1 MGGRANTGLRIAGGL
16 LGWLAGVMLQLQQ
29 AALWTSALYGSLLV
43 AGALLALGGWRWRR
57 LWACTVIGLACLAFG
72 YTGLRAA
79 SRLAD
84 ALPAELE
91 GQTIVATGVVAAL
104 PQTSPAGT
112 RFLFEVEQAQWR
124 GQPVRLPPLLALG
137 WYRDWHDEAALA
149 DPRLELR
156 AGQRWRLALR
166 LKRPHGSMNPGGFD
180 YELWLFEQ
188 GVRASGYVRA
198 TDPAAVQLLDAAAGH
213 PVERLRQQVRDAIFA
228 RVPDARAAGVLAAL
242 SVGDQAAIER
252 EDWDLFR
259 ASGIAHLVSISGLH
273 VTMFAWLAG
282 ALIGR
287 AWRRSTR
294 LMLWYPAPWAARWGG
309 VLAAAAYAMF
319 SGGGVP
325 SQRTVWMLA
334 TAAALSTSGLRWPWL
349 LVLLA
354 AAGVVTLIDPWAL
367 LQVGFWLS
375 FAAVGLLMVS
385 GPVLQPEPRAVLPGS
400 RWQAAGQGLLRAVRE
415 GVRAQAI
422 ATLGLAPLTLVFFQQ
437 ISLVGFAANLVAIP
451 LVTLVITPLA
461 LLGVLLPPLWTL
473 GALVVQGLVAV
484 LGWLTVWP
492 NAVWTV
498 PAAPWWAQAAGLLAG
513 ALLMM
518 PLPRRWRCL
527 ALPLALPLLWPAVQR
542 PAEGRFELLVADI
555 GQGTAV
561 LVRTREH
568 TLLYDT
574 GPQYSRDSDAGQRVL
589 LPLLRWRGEHALD
602 LLMLSHSDVDHVGGA
617 NAVLSNWPMQMVS
630 SSLAPGH
637 PLLHKGV
644 PHRPCVAGQSWQW
657 DGVRFSVL
665 HPRAEALVI
674 DPDAKPTKPNWLS
687 CVLRIED
694 AAGHSALLTGDAEAS
709 QEAQMIAA
717 EGSAL
722 KTELLLVPHH
732 GSRTSSSSAFLD
744 AVAPKV
750 AIVQAGYRSRFG
762 HPAPDVM
769 QRYADR
775 GIAVMRS
782 DRCGAW
788 TWTPEAAW
796 CERDASR
803 RYWHFA
809 DCSSGTGSGSCNAPA
824 SP

>member
-1 MGGRANTGLRIAGGL
+1 MGGGANTGVKIAGWL
-16 LGWLAGVMLQLQQ
+16 LGWLAGTMLQLQQ
-29 AALWTSALYGSLLV
+29 AWLWPTLAYGVLLGVGVMLTLPAL
-43 AGALLALGGWRWRR
+43 RWRR
-57 LWACTVIGLACLAFG
+57 MWWCAAIGLACFAFG
-72 YTGLRAA
+72 STGLRAA
-79 SRLAD
+79 ARLAD

-91 GQTIVATGVVAAL
+91 GQNIVATGVVAAL

-112 RFLFEVEQAQWR
+112 RFLFEVEQAEWR
-124 GQPVRLPPLLALG
+124 GRPVRLPPLLALG
-137 WYRDWHDEAALA
+137 WYRDWHDEATLA
-149 DPRLELR
+149 DPRTTLR
-156 AGQRWRLALR
+156 AGQRWRLTLR
-166 LKRPHGSMNPGGFD
+166 LKRPHGSLNPGGFD

-188 GVRASGYVRA
+188 GVRATGYVRV
-198 TDPAAVQLLDAAAGH
+198 TDASAVQLLAPAAGH

-228 RVPDARAAGVLAAL
+228 RVADPRAAGVLAAL

-252 EDWDLFR
+252 EDWDVFR
-259 ASGIAHLVSISGLH
+259 TSGIAHLMSISGLH

-282 ALIGR
+282 TLIGGG
-287 AWRRSTR
+287 WRRSAR
-294 LMLWYPAPWAARWGG
+294 LMLWCPAPWAARWGG
-309 VLAAAAYAMF
+309 VGAAAAYALF

-334 TAAALSTSGLRWPWL
+334 TAAVLATAGVRWPWL

-354 AAGVVTLIDPWAL
+354 TGAVVALIDPWAL

-385 GPVLQPEPRAVLPGS
+385 GPVLQPQARPVVPAS
-400 RWQAAGQGLLRAVRE
+400 RWRAAWQGLLRVVRE
-415 GVRAQAI
+415 GTRAQAI
-422 ATLGLAPLTLVFFQQ
+422 ATLGLAPLSLVFFQQ
-437 ISLVGFAANLVAIP
+437 ISLIGFVANLAAIP

-461 LLGVLLPPLWTL
+461 LLGVLLPPLWN
-473 GALVVQGLVAV
+473 AAAAVVQGLVAA
-484 LGWLTVWP
+484 LGWGAAWP
-492 NAVWTV
+492 AAVWSV
-498 PAAPWWAQAAGLLAG
+498 PAAPAWGQAAGLLAG

-518 PLPRRWRCL
+518 PLPWRWRWL
-527 ALPLALPLLWPAVQR
+527 AVPLALPLLWPAVPR
-542 PAEGRFELLVADI
+542 PAEGRFELVAADV

-561 LVRTREH
+561 LVRTQGH

-574 GPQYSRDSDAGQRVL
+574 GPQYSRDTDAGQRVL
-589 LPLLRWRGEHALD
+589 LPLLRRRGEPALD

-617 NAVLSNWPMQMVS
+617 NAVLSNWPVREIS

-644 PHRPCVAGQSWQW
+644 PHRPCIAGQSWQW
-657 DGVRFSVL
+657 EGVRFSVL
-665 HPRAEALVI
+665 HPRAEALAA
-674 DPDAKPTKPNWLS
+674 DPAAKPTKPNWLS

-694 AAGHSALLTGDAEAS
+694 AAGHSALLTGDAEAP

-717 EGSAL
+717 DRAQL
-722 KTELLLVPHH
+722 KAELLLVPHH
-732 GSRTSSSSAFLD
+732 GSRTSSSAAFLD
-744 AVAPKV
+744 AVAPRV

-769 QRYADR
+769 QRYAER

-788 TWTPEAAW
+788 SWTAEAAW
-796 CERDASR
+796 CERDRSR

-809 DCSSGTGSGSCNAPA
+809 DCGAGGSGSCNAPA